1 MSSFVRFVL
10 KYKHSDCPWGDLARD
25 TREAEEVKR
34 TWGFRSMK
42 KYLEKRGACD
52 RAMDTLAEMGEEY
65 TRQQARLFA
74 AKT

>member
-25 TREAEEVKR
+25 TRDCEEVKR
-34 TWGFRSMK
+34 TWGFRTMK
-42 KYLEKRGACD
+42 KYMEQRGACD

-65 TRQQARLFA
+65 TRRQKRLFA
-74 AKT
+74 GKV